1 MGKIG
6 FPSRPAGGS
15 RDLKTLHQA
24 AVIELGALSRVVE
37 VMLSLKIVLEVINF
51 SYYVSEKYIYI
62 YDSDR
67 KLLLD

>member
-1 MGKIG
+1 MDLGTLKPSIKPPLLSYG
-6 FPSRPAGGS
+6 HFP
-15 RDLKTLHQA
+15 
-24 AVIELGALSRVVE
+24 RVVE

-51 SYYVSEKYIYI
+51 SYYVSAKYI